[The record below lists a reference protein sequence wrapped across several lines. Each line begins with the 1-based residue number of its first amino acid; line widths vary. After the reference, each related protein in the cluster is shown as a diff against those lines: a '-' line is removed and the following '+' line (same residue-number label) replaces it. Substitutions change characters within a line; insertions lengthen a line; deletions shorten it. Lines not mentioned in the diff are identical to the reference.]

1 MGESKYR
8 LEFKVSCVEKIK
20 KNDLS
25 IHSLAQEVG
34 LDATV
39 VRKWKRF
46 YDLYGIEGLQ
56 RRSNRRYDVKF
67 KLRVLE
73 TIKAQ
78 DLSLKQAAAR
88 FNIAA
93 ESSITNWRSA
103 YEKSGIL
110 GLQNKP
116 KGRPAIMSDYQ
127 RKKKKSGKPLTR
139 EEELLLENERLRAE
153 IDFLKK
159 LDALSLK
166 KNKQK
171 QTEEPLI

>member
-1 MGESKYR
+1 MGESKYS

-159 LDALSLK
+159 LDALTLK

-171 QTEEPLI
+171 QTDAPLI

>member
-1 MGESKYR
+1 MGESKYS

-20 KNDLS
+20 KKDLS
-25 IHSLAQEVG
+25 IHSLAQELG

-159 LDALSLK
+159 LDALTLK

>member
-1 MGESKYR
+1 MGESKYS
-8 LEFKVSCVEKIK
+8 LEFKVSCVKKIK
-20 KNDLS
+20 KNNLS
-25 IHSLAQEVG
+25 IHSVAQEVG

-159 LDALSLK
+159 LDALTLK
-166 KNKQK
+166 NNKQK
-171 QTEEPLI
+171 PSKS